1 MKLLSLSSAVIA
13 WLLAVVLVMQLLSG
27 TFEVRTCQTACVQNI
42 YWASLGLC
50 ILGLIVGWGF
60 IKKPRPCSIVFA
72 NMALLLLL
80 AIYLATMGIGT
91 FT

>member
-1 MKLLSLSSAVIA
+1 MKLLSLFSAVIA

-60 IKKPRPCSIVFA
+60 IKKPRPCSIILA
-72 NMALLLLL
+72 NTALLVLLV
-80 AIYLATMGIGT
+80 IYLVTMGIGT
-91 FT
+91 FA